1 MALTISVAD
10 LQSYIGTDETG
21 EFINSCLTAGHALV
35 DRYQG
40 DAEVPSQVH
49 VQAVLITA
57 SEIFHRRSTP
67 QGIAQFASNEG
78 SPVRVARDPM
88 IAVYP
93 LLLPYVGYGV

>member
-1 MALTISVAD
+1 MALSISVAD
-10 LQSYIGTDETG
+10 LQAYIGTEETG
-21 EFINSCLTAGHALV
+21 EFISSCLTAGHALV

-40 DAEVPSQVH
+40 EAEVPQQIH
-49 VQAVLITA
+49 VQAVLICA

-67 QGIAQFASNEG
+67 QGIAQFATNEG

-88 IAVYP
+88 GAVYP